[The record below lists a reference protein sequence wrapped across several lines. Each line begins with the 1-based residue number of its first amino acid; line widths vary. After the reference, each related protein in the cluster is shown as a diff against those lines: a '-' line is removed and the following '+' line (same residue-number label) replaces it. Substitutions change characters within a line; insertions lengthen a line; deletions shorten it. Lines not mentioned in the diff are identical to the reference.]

1 MSFSSAS
8 EITDLTKAMS
18 RFRALLILSS
28 DPYPELLRLA
38 DELEDPQPTTH
49 GAHAH
54 RHLPPPD
61 RRSPTALA
69 LAERAGVITGVPV
82 SEGVLQYIRCD
93 YVLYS
98 RHLIATRTR
107 NSLLLTHHPHL
118 PLPTPPLAC
127 TGII

>member
-38 DELEDPQPTTH
+38 DELEDTQPTTH

-54 RHLPPPD
+54 RHLPPPG

-98 RHLIATRTR
+98 RHLIAFTY
-107 NSLLLTHHPHL
+107 PFY
-118 PLPTPPLAC
+118 LPTTLTYPCPPPP
-127 TGII
+127 

>member
-1 MSFSSAS
+1 
-8 EITDLTKAMS
+8 MS
-18 RFRALLILSS
+18 RFRNLLILSS
-28 DPYPELLRLA
+28 NPYPELLRLA
-38 DELEDPQPTTH
+38 DELEDPQMQQSH

-93 YVLYS
+93 
-98 RHLIATRTR
+98 
-107 NSLLLTHHPHL
+107 
-118 PLPTPPLAC
+118 
-127 TGII
+127 